1 MTQAASSGQVL
12 RGSPAVE
19 NLTVSVYRIPT
30 DLPGGDA
37 TLTWGATTLVLVEA
51 VAAGVTGL
59 GFTYGSPATA
69 PVVEHEL
76 ADLVIGHDAFDVPA
90 ANDRM
95 SRALRNAGRPGIAAG
110 AVSAVDTAL
119 WDLKARLLGL
129 PLLRLLGAARTEV
142 AVYGSGGFTT
152 YDDAQLVE
160 QLRGWTDQGID
171 RVKIKIG
178 ESWGR
183 QEARDL
189 HRTALVRRTVG
200 DTAELYVDANGGYTR
215 KQAIRVAA
223 AMSGLGVTWLEEPV
237 SSDDLTGLRE
247 VRDAVTADV
256 AAGEYGYDLPY
267 FARMA
272 ASDAVDCLQADVT
285 RCGGIKQEPTLRM
298 AQRLVPVPEAVE
310 RPALS
315 VGGAASR
322 WRWPPTRRACTPKR
336 RGDPSAPARPAGP
349 PGCSPRS
356 TTWHSASYGAICR
369 KGPSMR
375 CCWSARHGSA
385 TLRRRCRRPVGDGS
399 HSATPRGLVRA
410 LPGTRGGAVHHCGG
424 REPCCCLTHSSTEC
438 SSSRCTRLLTS
449 PDVPSSWAES
459 KVSFTLTNPLPS

>member
-12 RGSPAVE
+12 RGSPAVDD
-19 NLTVSVYRIPT
+19 LAVSVYRIPT

-37 TLTWGATTLVLVEA
+37 TLTWEATTLVLVEA

-59 GFTYGSPATA
+59 GFTHGSPATA
-69 PVVEHEL
+69 PVIEHEL
-76 ADLVIGHDAFDVPA
+76 ADLVVGHDAFDAPA

-119 WDLKARLLGL
+119 WDLKARLLGP

-142 AVYGSGGFTT
+142 AVYGSGGLTT
-152 YDDAQLVE
+152 YNDDQLVE

-171 RVKIKIG
+171 RVKIKVA

-183 QEARDL
+183 QEARGL
-189 HRTALVRRTVG
+189 HRTALARRTVG
-200 DTAELYVDANGGYTR
+200 KTAELYVDANGGYTR
-215 KQAIRVAA
+215 KQAIRMAA

-272 ASDAVDCLQADVT
+272 ASGAVDCLQADVT
-285 RCGGIKQEPTLRM
+285 RCGGITIWLRAAAVAEGLGLHISGHCAPHLHAHVAAAVPNTRHLEWFHDHVRIENMLFHGTLDPR
-298 AQRLVPVPEAVE
+298 
-310 RPALS
+310 
-315 VGGAASR
+315 GG
-322 WRWPPTRRACTPKR
+322 
-336 RGDPSAPARPAGP
+336 
-349 PGCSPRS
+349 
-356 TTWHSASYGAICR
+356 
-369 KGPSMR
+369 
-375 CCWSARHGSA
+375 
-385 TLRRRCRRPVGDGS
+385 TL
-399 HSATPRGLVRA
+399 TPR
-410 LPGTRGGAVHHCGG
+410 
-424 REPCCCLTHSSTEC
+424 
-438 SSSRCTRLLTS
+438 RLR
-449 PDVPSSWAES
+449 
-459 KVSFTLTNPLPS
+459 